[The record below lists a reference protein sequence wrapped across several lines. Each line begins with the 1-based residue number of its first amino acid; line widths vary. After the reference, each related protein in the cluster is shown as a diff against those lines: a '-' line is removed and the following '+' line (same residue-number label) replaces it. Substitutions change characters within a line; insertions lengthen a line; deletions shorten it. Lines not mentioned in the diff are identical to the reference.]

1 MTSAMRTGCLL
12 AATFFVGVSSVDAQ
26 SCMGLPSVR
35 QTPRV
40 LSTTGTGT
48 GPERLLVMRMG
59 LNRERFFG
67 GASAG
72 YKSTRSAFS
81 DPNVFVAGFDF
92 GYSLRLQALR
102 GVELCPLLQN
112 TFEHFP
118 TEPSNIER
126 AVTSSFGLAIGRPL
140 SIDRKFGL
148 TPFTQVMMTNRR
160 ETFSQNSVYENGE
173 LIDRTGHFS
182 RNKLIGQSTV
192 GLSFRFGEAF
202 TISPAM
208 TVPFGF
214 GPQSEF
220 NYPTFGRE
228 PNFSLSASFGLGKR
242 R

>member
-1 MTSAMRTGCLL
+1 M
-12 AATFFVGVSSVDAQ
+12 
-26 SCMGLPSVR
+26 
-35 QTPRV
+35 
-40 LSTTGTGT
+40 
-48 GPERLLVMRMG
+48 
-59 LNRERFFG
+59 
-67 GASAG
+67 
-72 YKSTRSAFS
+72 
-81 DPNVFVAGFDF
+81 
-92 GYSLRLQALR
+92 
-102 GVELCPLLQN
+102 
-112 TFEHFP
+112 
-118 TEPSNIER
+118 
-126 AVTSSFGLAIGRPL
+126 TSSFGLAIGRPL